1 MENLQRHLY
10 GELAESA
17 SHAPLFTEERS
28 GKRFF
33 TDLRQLV
40 SERPVDERLGAE
52 IMELARQ
59 WVADNSLLHYSN
71 TTRAAYGRTYLGR
84 CAETGWEAIV
94 MSWQQG
100 RPSSIHGHPRF
111 AGYFF
116 ADGVFRIEQFERTAP
131 GRVRLKETVEVEAPK
146 GFHAIGSAGHFDNH
160 IHRITCLSGQGHSL
174 HIYSD
179 DALQGEIYELEE
191 P

>member
-84 CAETGWEAIV
+84 CAETGWGGDRDELAAGSPV
-94 MSWQQG
+94 KY
-100 RPSSIHGHPRF
+100 PRASPLRGLLLRRRRF
-111 AGYFF
+111 PDRAVRT
-116 ADGVFRIEQFERTAP
+116 DGP